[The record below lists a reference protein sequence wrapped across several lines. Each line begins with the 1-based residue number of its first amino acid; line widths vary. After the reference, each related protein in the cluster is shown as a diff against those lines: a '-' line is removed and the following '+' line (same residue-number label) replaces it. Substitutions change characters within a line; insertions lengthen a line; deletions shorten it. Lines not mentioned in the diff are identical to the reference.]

1 MLGKHGTEPGF
12 NFHDDKCSGVRS
24 MVQEISVKYG
34 ASLASVEIIKYISAM
49 FPMQCQLRITIVFK
63 FSTTET
69 CENDEYILP
78 RLEDKNQIVEK
89 GRRQEGRETR
99 K

>member
-34 ASLASVEIIKYISAM
+34 ASLASVEIIKFISAM
-49 FPMQCQLRITIVFK
+49 LALFYM
-63 FSTTET
+63 
-69 CENDEYILP
+69 
-78 RLEDKNQIVEK
+78 
-89 GRRQEGRETR
+89 
-99 K
+99 